1 MFSHYWPFSHSLF
14 SFSPQSLSTFFVWL
28 VFFAFVHVLLVR
40 SIAIFGDVEFG
51 WDLRDL
57 LCWYGAHKS
66 VPQCNRQQLV
76 EAFKSAF
83 CLFSRC
89 FSVFALLCA
98 SFCLCL
104 PYNIT
109 VFSSLV
115 YSCIHPHPLCSI
127 LPVIQLQ
134 SRSEKAR
141 IFMSTPFIPVTLKR
155 IHFCS

>member
-1 MFSHYWPFSHSLF
+1 MFPHYWPFSHSLF
-14 SFSPQSLSTFFVWL
+14 SFSPQSLSTFFVCL
-28 VFFAFVHVLLVR
+28 GVFCICTC
-40 SIAIFGDVEFG
+40 IACVEFG

-57 LCWYGAHKS
+57 LCWYGA
-66 VPQCNRQQLV
+66 CRQQLV

-104 PYNIT
+104 PCNIT
-109 VFSSLV
+109 VFSLLV

>member
-1 MFSHYWPFSHSLF
+1 MFSYYWPFSHSLF
-14 SFSPQSLSTFFVWL
+14 SFSPQSLSTFFVCL
-28 VFFAFVHVLLVR
+28 GFVFFAFVHVLLVW

-57 LCWYGAHKS
+57 LCWYGA
-66 VPQCNRQQLV
+66 CRQQLV

-89 FSVFALLCA
+89 FSVFALFCA

-104 PYNIT
+104 PCNIT
-109 VFSSLV
+109 VFSLLV

-141 IFMSTPFIPVTLKR
+141 IFTSTPFIPVTLKR